1 MSMELKEAQL
11 KIREFDEARG
21 WGDSWNLKDLSLNI
35 TEEIGEFWNLIKW
48 VDVEEQKKILE
59 KNKEEISDF
68 IGDTLFL
75 VLKMANQMGVD
86 VNKALEETL
95 LEYKKRMPSDKMKE
109 VKHANKLSGGFDQ
122 KE

>member
-1 MSMELKEAQL
+1 MELKEAQL